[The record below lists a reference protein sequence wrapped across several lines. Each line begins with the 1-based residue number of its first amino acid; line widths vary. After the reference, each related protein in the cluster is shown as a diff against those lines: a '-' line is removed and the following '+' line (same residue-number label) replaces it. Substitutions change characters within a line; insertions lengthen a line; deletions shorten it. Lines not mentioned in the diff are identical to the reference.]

1 MPAAAESLRLA
12 TWDAGLSRRGPGLLL
27 ADIETGDPQV
37 TAAAALIAG
46 ARPDVLLLTG
56 FDWDHDGRALA
67 AFSAALDAAGLVLP
81 HRYAPRPNAGVQSGL
96 DLDGNGRMGE
106 PRDAQGYG
114 RFTGQGGMALL
125 SRLPLRTEAARDFS
139 AFLWADLPGSL
150 IEGAGLSPAA
160 RAAQRLSSTGHWDVP
175 VALPSGRDLHLLAFA
190 ATPPLFDGPEDRNGR
205 RNRDETAF
213 WLRYLDGALPVPPP
227 LAPFAILGDADID
240 PVAGEGQRDALVA
253 LLADPRLQDPRPEG
267 AQGTATALYGAPLRL
282 DYILPSADLRVTGA
296 GVIWPEAGEAAPRR
310 ALVWVDISLP

>member
-1 MPAAAESLRLA
+1 MAEGLRLA

-27 ADIETGDPQV
+27 ADIDKGEPQV
-37 TAAAALIAG
+37 TAAVALIAG

-56 FDWDHDGRALA
+56 FDWDHDGHALA
-67 AFSAALDAAGLVLP
+67 ALAAALKASGVAFP
-81 HRYAPRPNAGVQSGL
+81 YRYAPRPNAGMQSGL
-96 DLDGNGRMGE
+96 DLDGNGRTDE

-125 SRLPLRTEAARDFS
+125 SRLPLRVEAARDFS

-150 IEGAGLSPAA
+150 IDGAGLSPAA
-160 RAAQRLSSTGHWDVP
+160 RAVQRLSSTGHWDVP
-175 VALPSGRDLHLLAFA
+175 LVLPSGRELHLLAFA

-227 LAPFAILGDADID
+227 PAPFVLLGDVDID
-240 PVAGEGQRDALVA
+240 PAAGEGRRDALVA
-253 LLADPRLQDPRPEG
+253 LLSDPRLQDPRPAG
-267 AQGTATALYGAPLRL
+267 AKGTATATYRTPLRL
-282 DYILPSADLRVTGA
+282 DYILPSADLTVTGA
-296 GVIWPEAGEAAPRR
+296 GVIWPETGETPPRR

>member
-1 MPAAAESLRLA
+1 
-12 TWDAGLSRRGPGLLL
+12 
-27 ADIETGDPQV
+27 V
-37 TAAAALIAG
+37 ALIAA

-56 FDWDHDGRALA
+56 FDWDLDGRALA
-67 AFSAALDAAGLVLP
+67 ALAAALGAAGVAYP
-81 HRYAPRPNAGVQSGL
+81 YSYAPRPNAGMQSGL
-96 DLDGNGRMGE
+96 DLDGDGRTGE

-125 SRLPLRTEAARDFS
+125 SRLPLRVEAGHDFS

-150 IEGAGLSPAA
+150 IDGAGLSPEV
-160 RAAQRLSSTGHWDVP
+160 RAVQRLSSTGHWDVP

-213 WLRYLDGALPVPPP
+213 WLRYLDGALPEPPP
-227 LAPFAILGDADID
+227 PAPFVLLGDADID
-240 PVAGEGQRDALVA
+240 PVAGEGRRDALLA
-253 LLADPRLQDPRPEG
+253 LLSDPRLQDPHPEG
-267 AQGTATALYGAPLRL
+267 RRGMATAAYGEPLRL
-282 DYILPSADLRVTGA
+282 DYILPSADLAVTGA
-296 GVIWPEAGEAAPRR
+296 AVIWPEPGEIPPRR